1 MYRHGMRQ
9 LRNCWNDGVPM
20 ITQRPIQPNQNFSYR
35 FDVADQEGTLW
46 WHAHDPFLRATV
58 HGAVII
64 RPRDSP
70 SSYPFPKPH
79 MEVPII
85 IGTYRSNGA

>member
-1 MYRHGMRQ
+1 MCRHGVRQ

-20 ITQRPIQPNQNFSYR
+20 ITQRPIQPNQNFTYR
-35 FDVADQEGTLW
+35 FDVAGQEGTLW
-46 WHAHDPFLRATV
+46 WHAHVSFLWATV

-64 RPRDSP
+64 WPRA

-79 MEVPII
+79 KEVPII
-85 IGTYRSNGA
+85 IGTWACI